1 MEQTDYIRENIA
13 EASSYILSKSDQ
25 HPQVAVILGSGMSS
39 ALPQLESQ
47 VVLPYK
53 DIPHFPL
60 SLVAG
65 HQGEL
70 VCGKLAGKSI
80 IALLGR
86 FHFYEGY
93 TMKGIGFPVWVLAGL
108 GIDSLVLTSAAG
120 GINRSLRSGDFMLV
134 EDHLNLMGANP
145 LIGPND
151 DSLGPRFI
159 NMTDAYDPE
168 LLSLGENIS
177 KKLKID
183 YRRGVLAA
191 VTGPNYETKA
201 ELNYLARI
209 GADAV
214 TMSAVPEVIVARHAR
229 MRVMALALITN
240 IAGGKERLTHDDVLE
255 SAHRSTEKLKS
266 WLREVIISI

>member
-93 TMKGIGFPVWVLAGL
+93 TILPKEHDFFSYMIFSYHRNL
-108 GIDSLVLTSAAG
+108 GM
-120 GINRSLRSGDFMLV
+120 FQ
-134 EDHLNLMGANP
+134 
-145 LIGPND
+145 
-151 DSLGPRFI
+151 
-159 NMTDAYDPE
+159 
-168 LLSLGENIS
+168 
-177 KKLKID
+177 
-183 YRRGVLAA
+183 
-191 VTGPNYETKA
+191 
-201 ELNYLARI
+201 
-209 GADAV
+209 
-214 TMSAVPEVIVARHAR
+214 
-229 MRVMALALITN
+229 
-240 IAGGKERLTHDDVLE
+240 
-255 SAHRSTEKLKS
+255 KS
-266 WLREVIISI
+266 

>member
-13 EASSYILSKSDQ
+13 EASSYIRSKSDLY
-25 HPQVAVILGSGMSS
+25 PKIAVMLGSGMSS
-39 ALPQLESQ
+39 AMPQLESQ

-60 SLVAG
+60 SGVLG

-70 VCGKLAGKSI
+70 VCGKLDGKPA

-93 TMKGIGFPVWVLAGL
+93 TMKGVGFPIMVLAAL
-108 GIDSLVLTSAAG
+108 GIEGIVLTSAAG
-120 GINRSLRSGDFMLV
+120 GINRNFNIGDFMLV
-134 EDHLNLMGANP
+134 EDHLNLMGTNP

-151 DSLGPRFI
+151 DSLGPRFV
-159 NMTDAYDPE
+159 NMNDAYDPE
-168 LLSLGENIS
+168 LLSLGEDIS
-177 KKLKID
+177 NKLKIS
-183 YRRGVLAA
+183 YHRGVLAA

-240 IAGGKERLTHDDVLE
+240 ITGSKERVTHDDVLE
-255 SAHRSTEKLKS
+255 SAHRSTERLKE
-266 WLREVIISI
+266 WLREVIKAI